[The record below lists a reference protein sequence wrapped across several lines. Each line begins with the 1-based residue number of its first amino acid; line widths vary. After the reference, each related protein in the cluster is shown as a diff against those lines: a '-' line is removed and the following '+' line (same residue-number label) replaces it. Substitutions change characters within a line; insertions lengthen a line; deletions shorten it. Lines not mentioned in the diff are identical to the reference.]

1 VPAFRLARFRKF
13 ELEIEQARILK
24 EILDDASDAEPLIRS
39 PLSKPGDPLKLRGVP
54 IVGQGGIGGAIRGTQ
69 PEQAAMR
76 PLGGK
81 D

>member
-1 VPAFRLARFRKF
+1 MPAFRLARFRKF

-24 EILDDASDAEPLIRS
+24 EILGEASDAEPPH
-39 PLSKPGDPLKLRGVP
+39 PLSKPGGPLKLRGVP